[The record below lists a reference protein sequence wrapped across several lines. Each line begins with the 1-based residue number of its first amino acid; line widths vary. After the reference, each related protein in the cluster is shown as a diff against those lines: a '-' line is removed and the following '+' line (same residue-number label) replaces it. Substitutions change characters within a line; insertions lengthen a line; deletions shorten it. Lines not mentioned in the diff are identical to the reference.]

1 MGKVTVIITVI
12 ESLLLIYVLAAPI
25 KENAEKNKI
34 KRSSANIAAIVLCL
48 LWIVWRLWTTY
59 LSYVAFW
66 R

>member
-1 MGKVTVIITVI
+1 MGKMTVIITVI
-12 ESLLLIYVLAAPI
+12 ESLLLICVLASLI
-25 KENAEKNKI
+25 KENTGKNKI
-34 KRSSANIAAIVLCL
+34 KRSSENVAGIILCL